1 MSGTNESRNDSHELY
16 STLRAEFCLAS
27 DGSIRDRSRRGW
39 MIWNI
44 SHFQLWWNALE
55 TTANVPLGRKL
66 MNCSADQEEH
76 MVSENSLFDVGWFM
90 KKKRQRDIVDRRWK
104 MLGWGKFDIAK
115 SRISSH
121 LMAPLCS
128 GFALVAKEQVLS
140 NRQRIQWQQLSNTH
154 IELDFEPSPNTIDK
168 SPPEPSFFWNT
179 QELSSSDVG
188 ELELDLEILKLGWSH
203 AGERCF
209 LIPSGLFARLF
220 DVLSFQGILPK
231 PSWSEEWS
239 FPEEISSS
247 HSVSF
252 VLICLSIH
260 QMVSQTEVPVYIQD
274 IDSWQRLSEAYLEPF
289 GFGRPNS
296 FTSVDEQGGVEFEIS
311 PSPHFPFL
319 VGFLLAFWQRG
330 YGKKAKVSLHKEGD
344 FWRVRMTS
352 FLSYA

>member
-1 MSGTNESRNDSHELY
+1 MSALKEFRIDLDELY
-16 STLRAEFCLAS
+16 SSLRAEFCLAS
-27 DGSIRDRSRRGW
+27 DGSIRDRSERAW
-39 MIWNI
+39 MVWNI
-44 SHFQLWWNALE
+44 SHFQQWWNALE
-55 TTANVPLGRKL
+55 AMANIPLGRKL
-66 MNCSADQEEH
+66 MNCSADQEEY

-90 KKKRQRDIVDRRWK
+90 KKKRQRDIVDRRWG

-128 GFALVAKEQVLS
+128 GFALVTKEHVLS
-140 NRQRIQWQQLSNTH
+140 KRQRIQWQQLSNTH
-154 IELDFEPSPNTIDK
+154 IELDFEPSLNAIDNA
-168 SPPEPSFFWNT
+168 PPEPRFFWNT
-179 QELSSSDVG
+179 QELTSSNVG
-188 ELELDLEILKLGWSH
+188 QLELDLEIMRFGWSH

-220 DVLSFQGILPK
+220 EVLSFQGISPK

-239 FPEEISSS
+239 FPEDISSS

-252 VLICLSIH
+252 VLICLSIV

-330 YGKKAKVSLHKEGD
+330 YGKKAKVSLHKEGN

-352 FLSYA
+352 FLSYV